1 MTATAG
7 SIANAMGNSVRFE
20 VDDGVGVIRLDR
32 APANAIDLQMA
43 TELGEAIAE
52 AAERDDVGAL
62 VVWGGERI
70 FGAGA
75 DVKAMAEWSPDE
87 VRPSVD
93 ALGAACDRL
102 ESIPKVVIAAVNGFA
117 LGGGLELALGADLRY
132 LGDDATVG
140 QPEIKIGVIPGA
152 GGTQRLTRVVGPARA
167 RDLVYSGRLVKADEA
182 LSLGLADRV
191 LAGADVFPAAL
202 EAARRFA
209 QGPRQ
214 ALAAAKSAI
223 NAAVATP
230 GPAGIARERE
240 LFLGLF
246 GTPDQR
252 EGMRAFL
259 DKREP
264 RFGSPQSHD
273 VHTSE

>member
-1 MTATAG
+1 
-7 SIANAMGNSVRFE
+7 
-20 VDDGVGVIRLDR
+20 
-32 APANAIDLQMA
+32 
-43 TELGEAIAE
+43 
-52 AAERDDVGAL
+52 
-62 VVWGGERI
+62 
-70 FGAGA
+70 
-75 DVKAMAEWSPDE
+75 
-87 VRPSVD
+87 
-93 ALGAACDRL
+93 
-102 ESIPKVVIAAVNGFA
+102 NGFA

-167 RDLVYSGRLVKADEA
+167 RDLVYSGRLVKADDA

-223 NAAVATP
+223 NAAIATP

-264 RFGSPQSHD
+264 RFASAQPHD

>member
-1 MTATAG
+1 
-7 SIANAMGNSVRFE
+7 MGHSVRLE

-43 TELGEAIAE
+43 LELGEAIAE
-52 AAERDDVGAL
+52 SGERDDVGAL

-70 FGAGA
+70 FAAGA

-93 ALGAACDRL
+93 ALGAACEGV

-117 LGGGLELALGADLRY
+117 LGGGLELALGADVRY
-132 LGDDATVG
+132 LADDATVG

-152 GGTQRLTRVVGPARA
+152 GGTQRLFRLIGPAKTRE
-167 RDLVYSGRLVKADEA
+167 LVYTGRLVKADEA

-191 LAGADVFPAAL
+191 LPAADVFPAAVK
-202 EAARRFA
+202 AAREFA
-209 QGPRQ
+209 QGPAQ
-214 ALAAAKSAI
+214 ALAAAKMAI
-223 NAAVATP
+223 NAAMATP

-264 RFGSPQSHD
+264 RFGSPQPHD